1 MGLGGCDGAHRGP
14 VRPPGL
20 ALERRLQEILVH
32 HQLPDLRVQR
42 PDLLLVRA
50 PPFGRVPSKTPAGPS
65 PALRFHWLAWFGC
78 G

>member
-20 ALERRLQEILVH
+20 ALERCLREIPVH

-42 PDLLLVRA
+42 PDLLFVRA
-50 PPFGRVPSKTPAGPS
+50 LPFGRAPSKTAAGPS
-65 PALRFHWLAWFGC
+65 LALRFHWLA
-78 G
+78 